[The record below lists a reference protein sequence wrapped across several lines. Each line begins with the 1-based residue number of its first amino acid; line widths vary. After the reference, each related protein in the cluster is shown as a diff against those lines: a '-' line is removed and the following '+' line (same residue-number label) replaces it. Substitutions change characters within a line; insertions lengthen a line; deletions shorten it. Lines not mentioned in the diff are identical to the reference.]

1 MALPVTIFQ
10 LGDTPTGSH
19 YTLSDVEGSSTT
31 TLMRGTAG
39 GFGDPAMIV
48 WRPHDHDAAVD
59 AVHKIF
65 SNKGTKENIVTRG
78 IANLKA
84 TKLAASSSQPA
95 VTASRKELI
104 DAVVGARVQSELSH
118 LDDAQLT
125 LAATVAVFFFATP
138 TDPVCNRSGTSI
150 MTVSL
155 TTTTVTLV

>member
-10 LGDTPTGSH
+10 LGDTPTGTQ
-19 YTLSDVEGSSTT
+19 YTPSDVEGSSTE
-31 TLMRGTAG
+31 TLMMGTAG
-39 GFGDPAMIV
+39 RRGGTAMIV
-48 WRPHDHDAAVD
+48 WLPHNHKAAVD
-59 AVHKIF
+59 TVHQIF
-65 SNKGTKENIVTRG
+65 SNKGTTENLVTRG
-78 IANLKA
+78 IAKLKA
-84 TKLAASSSQPA
+84 KKLAASSSQSA

-125 LAATVAVFFFATP
+125 LAATIAVFFFATP
-138 TDPVCNRSGTSI
+138 TDPVCNQSGTRI